1 MKQYISLM
9 KLRVVELLL
18 VTTVP
23 ALFLATNGIPDLSL
37 TFWSLLGGTLAAGG
51 ANAFNMVIESDT
63 DKLMK
68 RTANR
73 PISTGQISK
82 RNALLFSSII
92 SLLSL
97 VIFYIFTTELA
108 TVLTAL
114 AIIFYVFGYTIAL
127 KRHTSQNIVWGGI
140 AGCMP
145 VLIGQAAVTN
155 SLTATSWL
163 FFLLIFFWTPPHFW
177 ALAVRY
183 KDDYAAAGIPM
194 LPVVAPIRSVI
205 NQMWFHSLAMVIVSL
220 LSLVVFYIF
229 TTELATLLTA
239 LAITFYVFGYT
250 IALKRHTSQNI
261 VWGGIAGCM
270 PVLIGQAAVTNS
282 LTATSWLFFLL
293 IFFWTPPHFWALAV
307 RYKDDYAAAGI
318 PMLPVVAPIRSVI
331 TQMWF
336 HSLAMVVVSLLVI
349 RSAGLSNWL
358 FVITLLLIA
367 GWKRQLIK
375 LTKQPSEV
383 NAGKL
388 FQASIIFLS
397 IYSFL
402 LVLGVL
408 LK

>member
-1 MKQYISLM
+1 MKNYISLM

-18 VTTVP
+18 VTTLP
-23 ALFLATNGIPDLSL
+23 ALFLASGGVPNIGV
-37 TFWSLLGGTLAAGG
+37 TFWSLFGGTLAAGG
-51 ANAFNMVIESDT
+51 ANAFNMVIEAKSDQ
-63 DKLMK
+63 LMK
-68 RTANR
+68 RTSQR
-73 PISTGQISK
+73 PIATGVIS
-82 RNALLFSSII
+82 RNAGLVFAAII

-97 VIFYIFTTELA
+97 IIFYIFTTPLA
-108 TVLTAL
+108 TLLTAL

-127 KRHTSQNIVWGGI
+127 KKHTSQNIVWGGI

-155 SLTATSWL
+155 SLTLTSWL

-183 KDDYAAAGIPM
+183 KDDYEAAGIPM
-194 LPVVAPIRSVI
+194 LPVVAPIKSVI
-205 NQMWFHSLAMVIVSL
+205 N
-220 LSLVVFYIF
+220 
-229 TTELATLLTA
+229 
-239 LAITFYVFGYT
+239 
-250 IALKRHTSQNI
+250 
-261 VWGGIAGCM
+261 
-270 PVLIGQAAVTNS
+270 
-282 LTATSWLFFLL
+282 
-293 IFFWTPPHFWALAV
+293 
-307 RYKDDYAAAGI
+307 
-318 PMLPVVAPIRSVI
+318 
-331 TQMWF
+331 QMWF

-349 RSAGLSNWL
+349 YSAKLPVGLS
-358 FVITLLLIA
+358 VITLLLIV

-375 LTKQPSEV
+375 LTKQPTEV

>member
-1 MKQYISLM
+1 M

-18 VTTVP
+18 VTTLP
-23 ALFLATNGIPDLSL
+23 ALFLASDGVPNIGV
-37 TFWSLLGGTLAAGG
+37 TFWSLFGGTLAAGG
-51 ANAFNMVIESDT
+51 ANAFNMVIEVKSDQ
-63 DKLMK
+63 LMK
-68 RTANR
+68 RTSQR
-73 PISTGQISK
+73 PIATGVIS
-82 RNALLFSSII
+82 RNSGLAFAAII

-97 VIFYIFTTELA
+97 IIFYIFTTTLA
-108 TVLTAL
+108 TLLTAL

-127 KRHTSQNIVWGGI
+127 KKHTSQNIVWGGI

-155 SLTATSWL
+155 SLTLTSWL

-183 KDDYAAAGIPM
+183 KDDYEAAGIPM
-194 LPVVAPIRSVI
+194 LPVVAPIKSVI
-205 NQMWFHSLAMVIVSL
+205 N
-220 LSLVVFYIF
+220 
-229 TTELATLLTA
+229 
-239 LAITFYVFGYT
+239 
-250 IALKRHTSQNI
+250 
-261 VWGGIAGCM
+261 
-270 PVLIGQAAVTNS
+270 
-282 LTATSWLFFLL
+282 
-293 IFFWTPPHFWALAV
+293 
-307 RYKDDYAAAGI
+307 
-318 PMLPVVAPIRSVI
+318 
-331 TQMWF
+331 QMWF

-349 RSAGLSNWL
+349 DSAKLPIWLS
-358 FVITLLLIA
+358 VITLLLII

-375 LTKQPSEV
+375 LTRQPTEV